1 MTRTHCFRRAATA
14 VAALALTGIA
24 LAPVP
29 ALATD
34 PDRAGSGRAGSGHE
48 LGLPTDN
55 AFLRAAHQANLA
67 EIALNR
73 DAREHADDACVKEVA
88 VVMER
93 DHGRLDADV
102 RALSDRL
109 GVDLPIAPTAHQQ
122 QALADVMERRG
133 TSGYDAAWLRTQ
145 DVAHRVTLKAID
157 HQIARG
163 TDREVTAAA
172 RAARPVVAGHLAMV
186 RGGECR
192 GVASPSAIRAGSGG
206 QAAGQAPGVSAAV
219 ALPGVAVGGAV
230 VAGAAFWM
238 AARLRRR
245 DLR

>member
-1 MTRTHCFRRAATA
+1 MTRTHRFRRAATA

-29 ALATD
+29 ALAIPALAAD
-34 PDRAGSGRAGSGHE
+34 SDAGF
-48 LGLPTDN
+48 GLPTDN
-55 AFLRAAHQANLA
+55 AFLRAAHQANLT
-67 EIALNR
+67 EIALNQ
-73 DAREHADDACVKEVA
+73 DARKHASGTCVKDAAA
-88 VVMER
+88 VLER

-122 QALADVMERRG
+122 QALADVMERKG

-145 DVAHRVTLKAID
+145 DAAHRMTLRAID

-163 TDREVTAAA
+163 ADREITAAA
-172 RAARPVVAGHLAMV
+172 RAARPVIAGHLEMV
-186 RGGECR
+186 RGGKCR
-192 GVASPSAIRAGSGG
+192 DVTPPSAIKAGNGG
-206 QAAGQAPGVSAAV
+206 QAAGRVPGVSAAV
-219 ALPGVAVGGAV
+219 ALPGVAAGGAV
-230 VAGAAFWM
+230 VAGAAFWT
-238 AARLRRR
+238 ATRLRRR